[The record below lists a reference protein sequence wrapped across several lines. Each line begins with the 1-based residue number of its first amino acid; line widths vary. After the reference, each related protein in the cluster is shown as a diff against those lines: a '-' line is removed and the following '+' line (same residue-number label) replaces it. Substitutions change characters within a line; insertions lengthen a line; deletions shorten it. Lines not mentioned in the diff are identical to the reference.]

1 MKKLAGSLKLYLSQY
16 RELEQFAQI
25 TTELPED
32 IKKQLIRGRVILEIL
47 KQENLKPLTFEKIS
61 LLLYAVN
68 NGFFDNIEISKIKE
82 IENRFLEYF
91 ELNYSDLLE
100 DIRKKMD
107 VDNETESK
115 LKEAI
120 IKFFENLKD

>member
-1 MKKLAGSLKLYLSQY
+1 M
-16 RELEQFAQI
+16 
-25 TTELPED
+25 
-32 IKKQLIRGRVILEIL
+32 V
-47 KQENLKPLTFEKIS
+47 
-61 LLLYAVN
+61 
-68 NGFFDNIEISKIKE
+68 FFDNIEISKIKE
-82 IENRFLEYF
+82 IENKFLEYF